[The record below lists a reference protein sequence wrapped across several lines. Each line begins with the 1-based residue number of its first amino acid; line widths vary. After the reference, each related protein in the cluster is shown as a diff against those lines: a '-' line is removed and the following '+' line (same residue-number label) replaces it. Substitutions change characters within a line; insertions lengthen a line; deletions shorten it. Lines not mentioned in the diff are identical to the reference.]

1 MTKSAPEN
9 DYNRQGDEGGGE
21 ARRVTVTFYLD
32 VFFMV
37 NFVMDYLLLLLV
49 RQILHLPP
57 PGEPAAG
64 TYGAK
69 TGEGKADR
77 AKAGAAKTGRE
88 KAGAAAA
95 YLGSRLRIPAAA
107 AAGGLWACAAVL
119 LPGMPGWLGWC
130 LTWFLVGGGMV
141 LLAFGRRP
149 IREFFRSLLALWL
162 VSAAAAGVCGLVG
175 DMVPAAWYLTGSRPA
190 DQWQILTAACVA
202 AGIFF
207 GGCACADYLREKS
220 RMQEHLYQVTLH
232 YRGNTKTVR
241 ALWDTGNQ
249 LYEPYGHQPVH
260 VITYEACRGLCGQV
274 SRVIYI
280 PFRSVGTGYGMLP
293 GIQVDE
299 MDVEREGRLVKRY
312 QKPWLAISREPL
324 SSRHQYEMLL
334 HGEQ

>member
-1 MTKSAPEN
+1 M
-9 DYNRQGDEGGGE
+9 
-21 ARRVTVTFYLD
+21 TVTFYLD

-57 PGEPAAG
+57 PGKPAAG

-69 TGEGKADR
+69 TGRGKAGTAKAAAAEAGT
-77 AKAGAAKTGRE
+77 AKAGT
-88 KAGAAAA
+88 AA
-95 YLGSRLRIPAAA
+95 YLEGHLRILAAA

-119 LPGMPGWLGWC
+119 LPWMPGWIEWC
-130 LTWFLVGGGMV
+130 LTWFLAGGGML

-149 IREFFRSLLALWL
+149 IREFFRSLLMLWL
-162 VSAAAAGVCGLVG
+162 VSAAAGGVCGLVG

-190 DQWQILTAACVA
+190 GQWQLPAAACAA

-207 GGCACADYLREKS
+207 GGRACAEYLREKN
-220 RMQEHLYQVTLH
+220 RMQEHLYQVTLR

-299 MDVEREGRLVKRY
+299 MDVEREGRLVRRY